1 METNEGTMDPGLSD
15 KIKDTVLTTAPPK
28 VDLAK
33 RFIAALV
40 DAVLASVVS
49 TIPVIGSIAGT
60 AYILARDGLDVEF
73 MQGRSIGKKLMKL
86 QPVRLDGEPMDL
98 ATSVRRNWVFA
109 IGALAGFV
117 AWVPFFGA
125 LAVIV
130 LGLLGFLAGVYEI
143 YLVATD
149 PEGRRYGDRFA
160 GTKVI
165 EVDE

>member
-1 METNEGTMDPGLSD
+1 
-15 KIKDTVLTTAPPK
+15 
-28 VDLAK
+28 
-33 RFIAALV
+33 
-40 DAVLASVVS
+40 
-49 TIPVIGSIAGT
+49 
-60 AYILARDGLDVEF
+60 
-73 MQGRSIGKKLMKL
+73 
-86 QPVRLDGEPMDL
+86 MDL